1 MKWYV
6 GTREE
11 RGTNFRGCASVR
23 VELVGG
29 STYPLDLRLDLVG
42 HSPTG
47 LEWGYLGSGP
57 AQLALAILADATSE
71 DELAEALHQQFKQD
85 VIANLDYAG
94 FRLSL
99 TQVLLWVETHRDQ
112 APRPLGTLT
121 LTWNEIGRIVAD
133 ATKQLETAKDL
144 MLEARKQVAALQ
156 REKEQLEL
164 GIKLAAEQERE
175 RVRRI
180 VRNHLGGM
188 APVMLADLY
197 GDPRMTLVKP
207 PAPAEVDQVDQ

>member
-1 MKWYV
+1 MTKWYV

-11 RGTNFRGCASVR
+11 DGMNFRGRASVR

-29 STYPLDLRLDLVG
+29 STYSLEPRLDLVG
-42 HSPTG
+42 HSPSG
-47 LEWGYLGSGP
+47 FEWSYPGSGP
-57 AQLALAILADATSE
+57 AQLALAILADATGE
-71 DELAEALHQQFKQD
+71 DELAEALHQEFKHH

-112 APRPLGTLT
+112 APRPSGTLT
-121 LTWNEIGRIVAD
+121 FTWNEIGRIVAD
-133 ATKQLETAKDL
+133 ATNQLENAKDL
-144 MLEARKQVAALQ
+144 LLEARKQLAVLQ

-180 VRNHLGGM
+180 VRDHLLGGM
-188 APVMLADLY
+188 APVLLADLY
-197 GDPRMTLVKP
+197 GDPRITLVTS
-207 PAPAEVDQVDQ
+207 APAEVDQ